1 MPRYIGFDA
10 HKSYAYVAELREDG
24 ERLDY
29 RVALPDGLPG
39 FKQRL
44 GADCQLVLEASTNTF
59 RLVDE
64 LKPHVGKIVVTDPA
78 QTRGAISRP
87 ATTDRNAAFALA
99 RLLAS
104 DFVRPVWV
112 PPQEI
117 RSLRNLVE
125 LRVRLTR
132 QQATSVNRIRAM
144 LRQELVPGRPTL
156 VEGEVRAKIGDDP
169 TLQAYCS
176 SLFRFKDL
184 VRAECEQVDS
194 VLHAWCRESKDA
206 RLLMSIPGVG
216 PLVAA
221 CVVAQVGDIKRFSS
235 ARKLCSYAGLV
246 PRVHSSGQTHR
257 SGSISKMGRRTL
269 RWAMGIAAMSAT
281 RADAPLAKFKE
292 NLCERRPKAVAMV
305 ACARKLLAS
314 VWRVWTTAKPYDD
327 QDAERYCRKLARL
340 DRGKDC
346 DEQHPDS
353 ESREDVEQKPKAKGR
368 QRGRK
373 NENREPGDP
382 TPTTL

>member
-24 ERLDY
+24 KRLDY

-44 GADCQLVLEASTNTF
+44 GSDCQLVLEASTNTF

-64 LKPHVGKIVVTDPA
+64 LRPHVGKIVVSDPA

-87 ATTDRNAAFALA
+87 ATTDRNAAEALA

-117 RSLRNLVE
+117 RSLRSLVE
-125 LRVRLTR
+125 LRVRLAR
-132 QQATSVNRIRAM
+132 QHTTAVNRIRAL
-144 LRQELVPGRPTL
+144 LRQELIPGRPAL
-156 VEGEVRAKIGDDP
+156 VEEQVRAKIGSDP
-169 TLQAYCS
+169 SQQAYCS
-176 SLFRFKDL
+176 SLFRLRDL
-184 VRAECEQVDS
+184 VREECERVDG

-206 RLLMSIPGVG
+206 RLLMSITGVG

-221 CVVAQVGDIKRFSS
+221 CLVAQIGDIKRFPS

-257 SGSISKMGRRTL
+257 SGGISKMGRRTL
-269 RWAMGIAAMSAT
+269 RWAMGMAAMSAA
-281 RADAPLAKFKE
+281 RANAPLAEFKA

-305 ACARKLLAS
+305 ACARKLLAV
-314 VWRVWTTAKPYDD
+314 VWRVWTAGKPYEG
-327 QDAERYCRKLARL
+327 QDAERYSRKLARL

-346 DEQHPDS
+346 APHPEGDG
-353 ESREDVEQKPKAKGR
+353 ESKEVERKPRAGR
-368 QRGRK
+368 RRRDQ
-373 NENREPGDP
+373 ENKSKEPGVT